1 MSEEKN
7 KGTMKNIYRHGDIS
21 LHQVNAAPE
30 AEEKQQC
37 EKYILAYGEATGHH
51 HQLQGCCAL
60 LALNGRRWITV
71 DEPTELTHQE
81 HHTLTILPGTYE
93 ILEER
98 TFDYF
103 ENSIKKVID

>member
-1 MSEEKN
+1 MSDTTN
-7 KGTMKNIYRHGDIS
+7 KGTMKNIYRHGNIS
-21 LHQVNAAPE
+21 LHEINEVPE
-30 AEEKQQC
+30 AQKEQK

-51 HQLQGCCAL
+51 HQMQGVVSL
-60 LALNGRRWITV
+60 LTLSNRRWITV
-71 DEPTELTHQE
+71 DEPTDLTHQE

>member
-1 MSEEKN
+1 
-7 KGTMKNIYRHGDIS
+7 MKHIYRHGDIS
-21 LHQVNAAPE
+21 LHPVNQLPE
-30 AEEKQQC
+30 AAKERI

-51 HQLQGCCAL
+51 HQLQGSCEL
-60 LALNGRRWITV
+60 QLMNGRRWITV

-81 HHTLTILPGTYE
+81 HHTLTILPGVYE